1 MLSGNLKINPSS
13 IRDDRG
19 FTMIELLVSM
29 LTATIVIG
37 ALFATLEIS
46 RSQTTLVSD
55 KVQANQIGR
64 TAMTRIIDELHSSC
78 LSPGFA
84 PMQEKSN
91 ESELIFKNAYS
102 EEAVLPNAKAAEE
115 KSKPGT
121 GVFEHQIVWSSTAK
135 TLTDFVYKSTSGEGP
150 EAVLPTP
157 DYSSTTHEAAN
168 AEPKKGVL
176 LASNV
181 TQTEASGGEKIPIF
195 QYYKYA
201 KASASTS
208 TTPEGTLTEIEKEY
222 IPLKAETKTGLEKE
236 KENSTQKVAAVLI
249 SFRVAPV
256 DGKAEHDQYIDLS
269 NQVTLALSAPDTE
282 TPIEAL
288 PCE

>member
-181 TQTEASGGEKIPIF
+181 TQTGTTPIF
-195 QYYKYA
+195 QYYKYNTI
-201 KASASTS
+201 STGS
-208 TTPEGTLTEIEKEY
+208 TTTPESTLTPFSLTY
-222 IPLKAETKTGLEKE
+222 IPLKKETESGSKVE
-236 KENSTQKVAAVLI
+236 KENSAENVAAVLV

-256 DGKAEHDQYIDLS
+256 DSKAEHDQYIDLS
-269 NQVTLALSAPDTE
+269 NQVTFAFSAPNVE
-282 TPIEAL
+282 TPIKYT